1 MAALSALEDVL
12 DKNFVHR
19 FLIVRKSN
27 YEELD
32 TEIKTRYPN
41 LKGCLV
47 CKALRGFA
55 ITKVPGKKMP
65 VSDRVLDSRHISGD
79 DVFRI

>member
-19 FLIVRKSN
+19 FLIVQKSN

-32 TEIKTRYPN
+32 TEIKIRSPN

-55 ITKVPGKKMP
+55 ITKVPEKKCQ
-65 VSDRVLDSRHISGD
+65 
-79 DVFRI
+79 FRIECSISQYEPPYQRR